1 MLTRLTVAA
10 AITCLPM
17 LAIANTTKEDV
28 ATLFEAMDLPQMVT
42 IMRDEGL
49 EYGAQIAEDLFP
61 DRTSVDWPDT
71 VAQIYD
77 YDTMRNGLE
86 IRFGAALGDTD
97 IDSLIAFF
105 EGDTGQTVVEL
116 EIAARLALLDDD
128 LEAASKEAAAIA
140 IADETPRF
148 TLVEQFV
155 DANDLV
161 ETNVVGAMNANYAF
175 YLGLLDGGA
184 FGQDLSEEQILTDVW
199 SQEAEIRKNTYEWVY
214 SYLLLAYQPLSD
226 DELEAYIAFSK
237 SDEGRAL
244 NTALFA
250 AFDEMFEG
258 ISRALGLA
266 SSEFMA
272 GQDL

>member
-1 MLTRLTVAA
+1 MFTRLTLATALTFTPVLAHANAA
-10 AITCLPM
+10 
-17 LAIANTTKEDV
+17 KEDV
-28 ATLFEAMDLPQMVT
+28 TALFEVMDLPAMIE
-42 IMRDEGL
+42 IMREEGL
-49 EYGAQIAEDLFP
+49 EYGDQIAQDLFP
-61 DRTSVDWPDT
+61 DRVTSDWPDT

-86 IRFGAALGDTD
+86 AQFGAALGDTD
-97 IDSLIAFF
+97 INTLIAFF
-105 EGDTGQTVVEL
+105 AGDIGQTVVEL
-116 EIAARLALLDDD
+116 EIAARRALMDED
-128 LEAASKEAAAIA
+128 LEEASKESAAIA

-184 FGQDLSEEQILTDVW
+184 FAQELTEEQILTDVW
-199 SQEAEIRKNTYEWVY
+199 SQETEIRKNTYEWVY

-226 DELEAYIAFSK
+226 DELQTYISFSE
-237 SDEGRAL
+237 SDEGKAL
-244 NTALFA
+244 NTALFV

-266 SSEFMA
+266 SSQYMA